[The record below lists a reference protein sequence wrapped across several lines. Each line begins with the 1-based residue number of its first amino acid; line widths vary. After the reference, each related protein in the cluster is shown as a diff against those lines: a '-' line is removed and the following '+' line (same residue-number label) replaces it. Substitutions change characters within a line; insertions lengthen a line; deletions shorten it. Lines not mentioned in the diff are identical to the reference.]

1 MVRALGTLAERNRQ
15 AKCLSGSVRKEKY
28 LSSDSYRSKFRAI
41 RSDFTT
47 WKSVIELI
55 IGG

>member
-15 AKCLSGSVRKEKY
+15 AKCLAGSVRKEKY
-28 LSSDSYRSKFRAI
+28 LSSDSYRSNFRAI

-55 IGG
+55 IRG